1 MSEDAERSIV
11 VHGGAGPEPAE
22 DRAPRRAGVERA
34 ARAGWAILER
44 GGSALD
50 AVLAAVVVLEDDP
63 YFNAGFGSV
72 LTTCGHVEMDASVME
87 GARLEA
93 GAVGAVRG
101 VANPILLAD
110 AVRREGREVLLVGP
124 ATVALARRAGLRTV
138 DEDAMIAPQARRRW
152 LARTPPVGETVGAV
166 ARDAHGHV
174 AAATSTGGVPGK
186 RAGRIGDS
194 AVIGAGTYADD
205 RLGAGSATG
214 PGEKIVRAVLV
225 RVALAHLARGA
236 TPDDA
241 AAQALAVLREDLGA
255 DAGLILVDPRGRA
268 GVAFTTPAMATAL
281 LSDARGLDV
290 R

>member
-1 MSEDAERSIV
+1 MTGNAETVIV
-11 VHGGAGPEPAE
+11 VHGGAGPEPAA
-22 DRAPRRAGVERA
+22 DVAPRRAGVERA
-34 ARAGWAILER
+34 ARAGHAILER

-63 YFNAGFGSV
+63 FFNAGRGSV

-87 GARLEA
+87 GAGLEA

-124 ATVALARRAGLRTV
+124 ATIELARRAAIRLV
-138 DEDAMIAPQARRRW
+138 DEDALITPEARRRW
-152 LARTPPVGETVGAV
+152 QARTPPAGETVGAV
-166 ARDAHGHV
+166 ARDAQGHV

-214 PGEKIVRAVLV
+214 PGEKIIRATMV
-225 RVALAHLARGA
+225 RVALERIAQGA
-236 TPDDA
+236 TADEA
-241 AAQALAVLREDLGA
+241 AAGALAGLRERLGA
-255 DAGLILVDPRGRA
+255 EAGLILVDPHGRA
-268 GVAFTTPAMATAL
+268 GVAFTTPAMASAVI
-281 LSDARGLDV
+281 SAGRGLVV

>member
-1 MSEDAERSIV
+1 MSDDARTAIV

-22 DRAPRRAGVERA
+22 EYAPRRAGVERA
-34 ARAGWAILER
+34 ARAGHAILER
-44 GGSALD
+44 GGSALE

-63 YFNAGFGSV
+63 FFNAGLGSV
-72 LTTCGHVEMDASVME
+72 LTTCGHVETDASLME
-87 GARLEA
+87 GTALEA

-124 ATVALARRAGLRTV
+124 ATLDLARRAGLRLV
-138 DEDAMIAPQARRRW
+138 DEEALITPAARRRW
-152 LARTPPVGETVGAV
+152 LTRAPAAGETVGAV
-166 ARDAHGHV
+166 ARDQRGRV

-214 PGEKIVRAVLV
+214 PGEQIIRATMV
-225 RVALAHLARGA
+225 RVALERISQGA
-236 TPDDA
+236 SPADA
-241 AAQALAVLREDLGA
+241 ADEALEELRVRLRAE
-255 DAGLILVDPRGRA
+255 AGLILVDPRGRIA
-268 GVAFTTPAMATAL
+268 AAWTTPAMASASITAE
-281 LSDARGLDV
+281 RGLVV

>member
-1 MSEDAERSIV
+1 MTGSARTAIV
-11 VHGGAGPEPAE
+11 VHGGAGPEPAA

-34 ARAGWAILER
+34 ARSGHDVLER

-63 YFNAGFGSV
+63 FFNAGLGSV

-87 GARLEA
+87 GSALEA

-101 VANPILLAD
+101 IANPILLAD
-110 AVRREGREVLLVGP
+110 AVRREGHEVLLVGP
-124 ATVALARRAGLRTV
+124 ATLELARRAGLRIV
-138 DEDAMIAPQARRRW
+138 DPDALITPAARRRW
-152 LARTPPVGETVGAV
+152 QARTPAAGETVGAV
-166 ARDAHGHV
+166 ARDRAGRV

-214 PGEKIVRAVLV
+214 PGEKIIRVTTV
-225 RVALAHLARGA
+225 RVALERMSAGA
-236 TPDDA
+236 SPADA
-241 AAQALAVLREDLGA
+241 ASAALDVLRDRLGA
-255 DAGLILVDPRGRA
+255 EAGLILVDPRGRV
-268 GVAFTTPAMATAL
+268 GVAFTTPAMASAWIT
-281 LSDARGLDV
+281 SDGGLVV